1 MSELTKKFVDEAL
14 LLSREARAELVDKL
28 LQSLNKPAPVDID
41 KLWAEE
47 AENRISEYDSGK
59 VNSMDG
65 LQVIKE
71 LRDRYKK

>member
-1 MSELTKKFVDEAL
+1 MSELTKKLADEAL
-14 LLSREARAELVDKL
+14 LLPREARAELVDKL
-28 LQSLNKPAPVDID
+28 IQSLNITSLLDID

-65 LQVIKE
+65 LQVIRE
-71 LRDRYKK
+71 LRDRYKN

>member
-28 LQSLNKPAPVDID
+28 LQSLNKPVPVDID

-47 AENRISEYDSGK
+47 TENRISEYDSGK

>member
-28 LQSLNKPAPVDID
+28 LQSLNIPAPVDID
-41 KLWAEE
+41 KLWSEE